1 MAGIVQIPFGGFKL
15 IDLGQSFGLS
25 AYQTLYGDHTEPVGL
40 ISVIQALGLLRPS
53 DRAVD
58 DFNEKWKRG
67 SKRWMMRETGIE
79 VVSGKS
85 STTSEMAKTQDGEST
100 LIVLS
105 YLIEALGSKSAGDFS
120 RQIIEETPA
129 RLVPIKPRRAQV
141 SNVVTAVESQTT
153 SISWQNEIDFAQQA
167 VCEKPLV
174 WTSEMIVPPE
184 SFDVPLDGLK
194 AFYRAL
200 CVISRFPDE
209 YHCTVKTEASL
220 VNLFVLAHS
229 ICGLKV
235 CVLAKGDVQF
245 GNAKTGAW
253 QVRLERTETAV
264 DGQTSHKTEIRLGH
278 KLEDAQDLLV
288 VDEVGPLRANRISV
302 NGIAKAATVTQG
314 LSSKEG
320 EELAA
325 LAIGAANSILERWK
339 REVVD
344 ETGNEDASDVSIGHS
359 SEDSTK
365 MSADS
370 SDSFGDRRIAP
381 VKARLTLEAI
391 STWWGCQS
399 KMAMVLL
406 RDSEKVFPKQS
417 WGPSWAQL
425 QFSGRIMGKIAEFE
439 DMSEEEKVGKRLRT
453 NHALDRRDFA
463 RVVHMLT
470 TQLLLLTFLTGNN
483 YTKDCVRVRSTC
495 LPQNS
500 TLGRAI
506 RTFES
511 VDKMGQSDVLYSWYY
526 WLHGSQPSE
535 PRGNYSFDVLTTE
548 GYLVYRSLLS
558 DLNLKPESCEMITV
572 EPGHILSED
581 QRIPEIR
588 GYDDGYSIQER
599 SHYHEQMKGPAK
611 LRPSDHTGKLRL
623 SWQVEVG
630 DDSMDLAM
638 SLKSEKTGFEVCGS
652 VYQVAKESWK
662 LHYGDR
668 SIGCIHE
675 EERVGTLA
683 EGETLDVFS
692 AGALPENGFMMS
704 TSSGGRVCAMP
715 QVIKI
720 MTGHRQRCLSLSK
733 RAKRIFDSIEHAQN
747 IPELSRDMG
756 ERCQDVKGCLCSDWH
771 LLIKVPKFLSSR
783 YSISKALSQ

>member
-15 IDLGQSFGLS
+15 IDLGQSFALS

-53 DRAVD
+53 DRAID

-67 SKRWMMRETGIE
+67 TKRWKMRETGIE

-105 YLIEALGSKSAGDFS
+105 YLIEALGSKFTADFS
-120 RQIIEETPA
+120 RQIIEKTPA
-129 RLVPIKPRRAQV
+129 RLVPIKPRRTQV
-141 SNVVTAVESQTT
+141 TNVVTAVESQTAC
-153 SISWQNEIDFAQQA
+153 ISWQHEIDFAQES

-174 WTSEMIVPPE
+174 WTSEMIIPPE
-184 SFDVPLDGLK
+184 SFDVPLDGLRE
-194 AFYRAL
+194 FYRVL

-220 VNLFVLAHS
+220 VNLFVLARS

-235 CVLAKGDVQF
+235 CVLVKGEVRF

-253 QVRLERTETAV
+253 HVRLERTETAV
-264 DGQTSHKTEIRLGH
+264 DGQTSHKTEIKLGH

-288 VDEVGPLRANRISV
+288 IDEVGPLRANRISV
-302 NGIAKAATVTQG
+302 NGIAKAATVSQG
-314 LSSKEG
+314 LSSSEG

-325 LAIGAANSILERWK
+325 LAIGAATSILERWK

-344 ETGNEDASDVSIGHS
+344 ETGNEDASDVSIGAS
-359 SEDSTK
+359 SEGSTEI
-365 MSADS
+365 SAES
-370 SDSFGDRRIAP
+370 SDSFKDRGIAP
-381 VKARLTLEAI
+381 VKARVTLEAI
-391 STWWGCQS
+391 STWWGCHS
-399 KMAMVLL
+399 KIAIALL

-417 WGPSWAQL
+417 GAASWAQL

-439 DMSEEEKVGKRLRT
+439 DLSEEEKVSKRIRT

-483 YTKDCVRVRSTC
+483 SAKDCIRVRSTC

-500 TLGRAI
+500 ILGRAI
-506 RTFES
+506 RAFES
-511 VDKMGQSDVLYSWYY
+511 VNTMGQSDVLYSWYY
-526 WLHGSQPSE
+526 WLHGSQPPE
-535 PRGNYSFDVLTTE
+535 PQANYSFDVLTAE

-558 DLNLKPESCEMITV
+558 DFNLNPESCEMITV

-588 GYDDGYSIQER
+588 GYDDGYSIQDK
-599 SHYHEQMKGPAK
+599 SHYYEQLKGRAK

-630 DDSMDLAM
+630 DNSMDLTM
-638 SLKSEKTGFEVCGS
+638 SLNSDKTGFEFRGS

-668 SIGCIHE
+668 SIGCRHE

-692 AGALPENGFMMS
+692 AGALPEKYRSPQWKRLVLLSAHGNDRGQIACLMS
-704 TSSGGRVCAMP
+704 VEAGWHGMVKREACLRCCVTYCLKSG
-715 QVIKI
+715 
-720 MTGHRQRCLSLSK
+720 LD
-733 RAKRIFDSIEHAQN
+733 F
-747 IPELSRDMG
+747 
-756 ERCQDVKGCLCSDWH
+756 
-771 LLIKVPKFLSSR
+771 LID
-783 YSISKALSQ
+783 